1 MTSYQEVEQWMFEKL
16 KRYQSIG
23 AAALNPG
30 LDRIISFA
38 QRLENPHKNLKS
50 IHVGG
55 TNGKGSTS
63 HMLAS
68 ILQEAGYKVGLY
80 TSPHLKKFTERI
92 RINREEISEQFV
104 IDFMNDHK
112 DFAQEHLLS
121 FFELTVGMA
130 FDYFAKEQ
138 VDIAIIE
145 VGMGGRLDAT
155 NIITPELSVITNIGF
170 DHMKFLGNTLPKIAV
185 EKAGIIK
192 PNIPVIIGERQ
203 EETADVFL
211 DKAKET
217 DSEINFASDN
227 QVKCQ
232 TDLLGSYQ
240 LKNANTAVHAIN
252 QLKGFDVSEESI
264 KKGLKNV
271 VSNTNLRGRWEV
283 LKTEPLVVCD
293 TGHNREGL
301 LELISQIRKLKVNEL
316 FFVLGFVNDKDLDSI
331 LDLFPK
337 NAAYLFCSPSIQR
350 GLDPMILKEK
360 ANQYGLNGTVFSSV
374 SEAYE
379 KSLELASK
387 SDMIFIGG
395 STFVVA
401 EVI

>member
-1 MTSYQEVEQWMFEKL
+1 MTTYQEVEQWMFEKL

-23 AAALNPG
+23 AAALNPS
-30 LDRIISFA
+30 LDRIISFSE
-38 QRLENPHKNLKS
+38 RLDNPHNKFKS

-80 TSPHLKKFTERI
+80 TSPHLKRFSERI
-92 RINREEISEQFV
+92 RINGKEISEEFV
-104 IDFMNDHK
+104 VDFMNDHK
-112 DFAQEHLLS
+112 DFAQDNLLS

-130 FDYFAKEQ
+130 FEYFSRSE

-155 NIITPELSVITNIGF
+155 NIITPEVSVITNIGM
-170 DHMKFLGNTLPKIAV
+170 DHMKFLGDTIPKIAS

-192 PNIPVIIGERQ
+192 SGIPVVIGERQ
-203 EETADVFL
+203 
-211 DKAKET
+211 KET
-217 DSEINFASDN
+217 TNVFETKAIEVKTELCYASDN
-227 QVKCQ
+227 PKKLD
-232 TDLLGSYQ
+232 TDLLGIYQ
-240 LKNANTAVHAIN
+240 QKNANTAIYAVSR
-252 QLKGFDVSEESI
+252 LKGYSISDDHIVS
-264 KKGLKNV
+264 GLKKV
-271 VSNTNLRGRWEV
+271 IPNTNLRGRWDI
-283 LKTEPLVVCD
+283 LHSKPLVVCD

-301 LELISQIRKLKVNEL
+301 SEVISQINNQKADRLHM
-316 FFVLGFVNDKDLDSI
+316 VLGFVSDKDLDSI

-337 NAAYLFCSPSIQR
+337 KADYYFCSPNIKR
-350 GLDPMILKEK
+350 GLDPQILRKKSNDYDLSGEVY
-360 ANQYGLNGTVFSSV
+360 NSV

-379 KSLELASK
+379 KALVNANQN
-387 SDMIFIGG
+387 DMIFIGG